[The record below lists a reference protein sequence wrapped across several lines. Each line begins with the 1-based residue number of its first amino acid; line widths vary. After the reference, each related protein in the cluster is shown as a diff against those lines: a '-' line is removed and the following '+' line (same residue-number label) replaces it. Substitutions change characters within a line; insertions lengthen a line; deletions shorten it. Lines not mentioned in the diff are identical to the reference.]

1 MQRLVFAIIIIMCI
15 CIGVL
20 FQRVAVIGALNSLP
34 PKQKKIIYPNI
45 EMTDYLKRNCDEE
58 LIYATN
64 DQQCARM
71 CINKTDYLV
80 INGICRNSK
89 ILLSNS
95 SSAAAG
101 NDKACDPKRG
111 FLTYIV
117 GNGML
122 GNAKLLCLSV
132 DPGIQADDARQA
144 NRFCAGGKFKQDAQL
159 DYLKQ
164 LPKLSDCLC
173 NNSSGSGD
181 SDDDL
186 LVVIPST
193 SYIRQYGIC
202 INKRLAKII

>member
-1 MQRLVFAIIIIMCI
+1 
-15 CIGVL
+15 
-20 FQRVAVIGALNSLP
+20 
-34 PKQKKIIYPNI
+34 
-45 EMTDYLKRNCDEE
+45 MTDYLKRNCDEE

-80 INGICRNSK
+80 INGICRDSK

-95 SSAAAG
+95 SAG
-101 NDKACDPKRG
+101 GNNKVCDPKRG

-122 GNAKLLCLSV
+122 GNANLLCLSV

-144 NRFCAGGKFKQDAQL
+144 NRFCAGGKFKQDSQL
-159 DYLKQ
+159 DYLKR
-164 LPKLSDCLC
+164 LPQLSDCMC
-173 NNSSGSGD
+173 NSSGSGGG
-181 SDDDL
+181 DDL
-186 LVVIPST
+186 LVIPST

-202 INKRLAKII
+202 ISKTLAKII

>member
-1 MQRLVFAIIIIMCI
+1 MQRLIFAIIIIMCI
-15 CIGVL
+15 CIGIL
-20 FQRVAVIGALNSLP
+20 FQRVAVVGSLNLLP
-34 PKQKKIIYPNI
+34 KPKKIYPNI

-95 SSAAAG
+95 SSAAG
-101 NDKACDPKRG
+101 NDKVCDPKRG

-122 GNAKLLCLSV
+122 GNANLLCLSV

-144 NRFCAGGKFKQDAQL
+144 NRFCAGGKFKQDSQL
-159 DYLKQ
+159 DYLKR

-173 NNSSGSGD
+173 NSSSSGSSSG
-181 SDDDL
+181 DDDL
-186 LVVIPST
+186 LVIPST